1 MSDENRFD
9 AQSEETSAL
18 FVSTQKKKK
27 AEEEAKRKAEE
38 EQARREAAE
47 AEVRRMEQEVEE
59 RKRKAE
65 EQRRALEEAERGIQ
79 AERERQ
85 AETQKQ
91 AAAFREAEVQ
101 AKKDQI
107 ANQVE
112 NVGKLIEKGKG
123 LGKSPIFI
131 AAGVALIAIIV
142 VVVILVKRAGRIDY
156 ANLECSADYTSS
168 ETGFEIPIEYPE
180 SLYEAATETA
190 INDKSRVIAFEPA
203 KKGEVLTDVVIA
215 TLSSNETGKS
225 ISKERISAFEIGE
238 LNQKL
243 SEATKTQIE
252 HLVPGAEITDETIA
266 EYNAEDPGIYYYT
279 CSFHSEEYPSGAAR
293 AWIKENEVAVFQA
306 VIVLTMQDAKD
317 SANVDTLCDLMAE
330 ENSADGFKMPGGY
343 PLENASADGMIED
356 DIMHMGLHVPADRFY
371 KFNGTTNYTV
381 WHDMNG
387 AMIVVSPNETDAD
400 LQLNGDSYSA
410 EKLFELIKPKAN
422 EGSESFFTDEVQRE
436 FVSDEEVTDGK
447 FAYEA
452 EYKTVHAGVTYW
464 ERIHMCYWKDATTG
478 QNYFARIIVL
488 VPEKD
493 ADQYRPFV
501 EDMLNNLEDI

>member
-9 AQSEETSAL
+9 AQNEETSAL

-27 AEEEAKRKAEE
+27 AEEEARKKAEE

-65 EQRRALEEAERGIQ
+65 EERRALEEAERGIQ

-85 AETQKQ
+85 AETQKN
-91 AAAFREAEVQ
+91 AAAAREAEVQ

-123 LGKSPIFI
+123 IGKSPIFI
-131 AAGVALIAIIV
+131 AAGLALIAIIV

-156 ANLECSADYTSS
+156 TALQCDAEYTSGQA
-168 ETGFEIPIEYPE
+168 GFMIPIEYPE
-180 SLYEAATETA
+180 SLYEAAAETE
-190 INDKSRVIAFEPA
+190 INEMSRIIAFEPA
-203 KKGEVLTDVVIA
+203 KKGEVITDFVIT

-225 ISKERISAFEIGE
+225 ISKERISAFEMVE
-238 LNQKL
+238 LNDKL
-243 SEATKTQIE
+243 SEAAHRQLE
-252 HLVPGAEITDETIA
+252 SVAPGAEIADETIA
-266 EYNAEDPGIYYYT
+266 EYDPSNPGKYYYT
-279 CSFHSEEYPSGAAR
+279 CSFHSEEYPSGAGR
-293 AWIKENEVAVFQA
+293 GWIEENEQEVFQA
-306 VIVLTMQDAKD
+306 VFVWTKQDAKEAD
-317 SANVDTLCDLMAE
+317 NVNTLCDLLAE
-330 ENSADGFKMPGGY
+330 ENSGDGFKMPGGY

-356 DIMHMGLHVPADRFY
+356 DIMHMGMHVPSNRFY
-371 KFNGTTNYTV
+371 KFNGTTNYTI
-381 WHDMNG
+381 WYDMNG
-387 AMIVVSPNETDAD
+387 AMIISDPNETDAD
-400 LQLNGDSYSA
+400 LQQDGASYSA
-410 EKLFELIKPKAN
+410 EKLFELIKPEAN

-452 EYKTVHAGVTYW
+452 EYKTVHAGVPYW

-478 QNYFARIIVL
+478 QNYFARIVVL